1 MILCRGLPVG
11 ATLPSVSANAADA
24 SAQSK
29 TVEKTS
35 GSTAM
40 PNPNL
45 TTIEER
51 LEGVAADALE
61 KIIDEVE
68 QKNRV
73 HVTDLTVELIPDQG
87 MPAGA
92 PTVEVNVTVEPSKPT
107 LTQV

>member
-11 ATLPSVSANAADA
+11 ATLPSASANAADA

-40 PNPNL
+40 PNPDL

-51 LEGVAADALE
+51 LEGIAADALE
-61 KIIDEVE
+61 KIIDDVE
-68 QKNRV
+68 KKNRV
-73 HVTDLTVELIPDQG
+73 HVTDLSVELIPDQG
-87 MPAGA
+87 MPAA
-92 PTVEVNVTVEPSKPT
+92 SPTVEVNVTVESSKPT